1 LLDYHGTPFITR
13 TPWLKENNPPSF
25 NSNEHSN
32 LFNNEYSNLI
42 KNNLTKSTEYIKNIV
57 KNIKPNE

>member
-25 NSNEHSN
+25 N
-32 LFNNEYSNLI
+32 NEYSNLI
-42 KNNLTKSTEYIKNIV
+42 KNNLTKSTEYIKNII